1 MLRRVRVGAETQG
14 VTQTG
19 LRHPKPA
26 LPEEDLLRVLRRQA
40 SKSWQNVC
48 CMLGTL
54 TRRGKVGFN
63 IFLKQ
68 SLA

>member
-1 MLRRVRVGAETQG
+1 MLHKLVSGIRS
-14 VTQTG
+14 
-19 LRHPKPA
+19 
-26 LPEEDLLRVLRRQA
+26 LPCPRKTYFVCYADKLP
-40 SKSWQNVC
+40 SHGKYVC